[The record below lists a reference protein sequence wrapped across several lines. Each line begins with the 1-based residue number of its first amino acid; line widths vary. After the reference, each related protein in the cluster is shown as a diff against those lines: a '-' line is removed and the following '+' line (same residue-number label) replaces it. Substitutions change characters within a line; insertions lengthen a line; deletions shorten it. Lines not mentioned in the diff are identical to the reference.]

1 MASRAVTRRL
11 VLRLAPV
18 LLAAILSPLTV
29 GSVDLSWAK
38 ARSSAKPAP
47 EKRTGLRPGQQLAAM
62 RAAIAAAPRSFAGYQ
77 TTCARTVPVITYV
90 RGQTMAGNF
99 RDQSGGCYIWLNLEY
114 SPDLNA
120 QEICKLALHESGH
133 LGGLQHSSD
142 PEDVMY
148 SPFESQPVP
157 APCSTPLS

>member
-1 MASRAVTRRL
+1 MAPGALTRRL
-11 VLRLAPV
+11 ALRLAPA
-18 LLAAILSPLTV
+18 LLAAVLSPLVV
-29 GSVDLSWAK
+29 GSIDLSWAK
-38 ARSSAKPAP
+38 ARSSAKPPP

-62 RAAIAAAPRSFAGYQ
+62 RSGISAAPRFFAGYQ

-120 QEICKLALHESGH
+120 QEICKLALHEAGH
-133 LGGLQHSSD
+133 LGGLQHSPDSR
-142 PEDVMY
+142 DVMY
-148 SPFESQPVP
+148 SPFESDPVP
-157 APCSTPLS
+157 APCDSPL